1 MPAFTSPPN
10 LHAFNALVWD
20 IVRQIPSGRVAT
32 YGQIARIIPPPAG
45 VEAKSYLSLGPRWVG
60 AAMAQCPEDVPWQ
73 RVINAQ
79 GRISLRAGAE
89 EQRQLLEA
97 EGVEFDERG
106 RIDLQRFGWQG
117 PSAEWQQTH
126 GLLAVSKNEEKPPRL
141 F

>member
-126 GLLAVSKNEEKPPRL
+126 GLLAVSKNEEKQSRL

>member
-60 AAMAQCPEDVPWQ
+60 SAMAKCPDDAPWQ
-73 RVINAQ
+73 RVINSK
-79 GRISLRAGAE
+79 GEISLRPGAE
-89 EQRQLLEA
+89 EQRALLEA

-106 RIDLQRFGWQG
+106 RIDLHLFGWQG

-126 GLLAVSKNEEKPPRL
+126 GLPVVPKNEEKPPRL